1 MRRPLLLAASRCLL
15 PLLALT
21 IAACSETPDDA
32 KFAPA
37 CPALSLLQDADN
49 LTRFS
54 GNGHDITEMRVAA
67 RITAVPAKCM
77 RADATHVRAVL
88 SVDADVLRGP
98 AAGRDAFNVRYFV
111 AVTEGGHVLQEQDFA
126 LPAQFRAQCRSG
138 IGEGRGHRAAA
149 ARHQEEIR
157 RRLSRLYRLPPDGG
171 RARLQPRAA
180 ALNGVAP
187 RGCAVP
193 SIAPYFGSSRPPV
206 QESAAAGLPPK
217 AQPAPGNAQAKGTA
231 RVSEPLES
239 RRDASRAAPKE

>member
-126 LPAQFRAQCRSG
+126 LPAQFRPNVDQVSVK
-138 IGEGRGHRAAA
+138 GEDI
-149 ARHQEEIR
+149 E
-157 RRLSRLYRLPPDGG
+157 LLLPVT
-171 RARLQPRAA
+171 RKK
-180 ALNGVAP
+180 
-187 RGCAVP
+187 
-193 SIAPYFGSSRPPV
+193 
-206 QESAAAGLPPK
+206 SAAAYHVYIGFRLTADELAYNR
-217 AQPAPGNAQAKGTA
+217 AQQH
-231 RVSEPLES
+231 
-239 RRDASRAAPKE
+239 